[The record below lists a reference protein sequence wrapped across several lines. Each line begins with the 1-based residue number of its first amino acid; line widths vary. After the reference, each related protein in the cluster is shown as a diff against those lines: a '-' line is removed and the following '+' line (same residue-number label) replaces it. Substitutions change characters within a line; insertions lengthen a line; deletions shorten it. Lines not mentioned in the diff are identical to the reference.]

1 MRQIGLFG
9 IIFISSGKLLNA
21 LNSLNQLIL
30 NPVKGVYRIIS
41 RVLDWKTFL
50 SGVIKV
56 VSVLGPLYFDN
67 ILEVIDVVAH
77 TENGLQIKAVG
88 VGVIHFFHKCENV
101 HLRILILVCCVIKF
115 CILFFVNSKI
125 FLARALV
132 LVLVSFRR
140 NFAPSTL
147 TDKFF
152 DGIINLS
159 QLQVGNC
166 YGEGHFE
173 RNRIIVVDDVL
184 GVFCM

>member
-21 LNSLNQLIL
+21 LNGLNQLIL

-56 VSVLGPLYFDN
+56 FCFFLGPLYFNN
-67 ILEVIDVVAH
+67 ILEVIDVVVY

-132 LVLVSFRR
+132 LVSFRR

-184 GVFCM
+184 GVLCM